1 MIRKPWLI
9 LFVVLFASLLSACGG
24 DDGIG
29 GSVEMVS
36 KTYLSVDK
44 SSIAFGA
51 EGGTKTIVVSS
62 NASWAIEGIAVG
74 WLYLDVYDGEGNG
87 TITVTASANTGKA
100 REAKLSVK
108 GADVVRTINV
118 TQEATKYPT
127 DGDNVP
133 PSAE

>member
-9 LFVVLFASLLSACGG
+9 IFVVLFASLLSACGG

-44 SSIAFGA
+44 SSIAFGS
-51 EGGTKTIVVSS
+51 EGGTKTIVVNS
-62 NASWAIEGIAVG
+62 NSSWAMEGIAVG

-87 TITVTASANTGKA
+87 TITVTVSANTGKA